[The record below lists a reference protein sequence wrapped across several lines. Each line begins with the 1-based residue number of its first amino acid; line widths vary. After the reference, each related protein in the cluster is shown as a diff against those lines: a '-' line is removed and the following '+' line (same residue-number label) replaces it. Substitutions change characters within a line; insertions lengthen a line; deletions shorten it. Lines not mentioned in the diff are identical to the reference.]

1 MPFRSLPTTEEVAK
15 ASQYVNRGS
24 VGALCFLLYDILLT
38 FDDEI
43 DLFWRKKWSFMKF
56 NFFFVRYF
64 PLLVQMFLLTGRI
77 RPFNNLD
84 CRIWLIYQGTVLVLT
99 IISCDL
105 ILRARSKSFS
115 PRFAQILTYLAVHA
129 LYFDS
134 KFIQRLVSFSLILEI
149 IGVCVGLCLGILGIH
164 FSEVCVV
171 TEIPHG
177 LLYYVG
183 AIIIFQTAL
192 FGLTLYKFVAEL
204 QAGWGNIPI
213 VKLLMRDGTWAFFT
227 LFVMMIGMSAYWFK
241 HPTFTG
247 VLYPWVLTSYSF
259 SGYRILLNI
268 NHLSQQPCDA
278 DVSGA
283 LVSNIE
289 FKSHHMLG
297 GEPPVDMT
305 SIPSIQ

>member
-1 MPFRSLPTTEEVAK
+1 MLALTIRQEEMVVHEIQLLFRALLS
-15 ASQYVNRGS
+15 SSGS
-24 VGALCFLLYDILLT
+24 D
-38 FDDEI
+38 
-43 DLFWRKKWSFMKF
+43 
-56 NFFFVRYF
+56 
-64 PLLVQMFLLTGRI
+64 
-77 RPFNNLD
+77 
-84 CRIWLIYQGTVLVLT
+84 IYQGTVLVLT

-149 IGVCVGLCLGILGIH
+149 IGV
-164 FSEVCVV
+164 EVCVV